1 MRILFLSAPLL
12 FPANTGG
19 RIRSSEILRRL
30 SSRHRITALC
40 FRTPHDTD
48 QAVADMRGSC
58 ERLELVAWRET
69 AKFTPRFYAELLA
82 SAPSPLPYTVW
93 KYRSSAMRQ
102 HVTALAPHHDLIV
115 CDFLQPMVNVPA
127 ALGTPVVLFQHNV
140 EAVIVQRHLEHTT
153 NPLAR
158 AYLRLELAKLTR
170 FEARALK
177 RATHTI
183 AVSDVDRRLMASLYR
198 VSNVSVAPG
207 GVDADYW
214 RPAADHEG
222 LDLVFTG
229 SMDWLPNQDAVL
241 YFARDILPLIRQE
254 VPASFWIV
262 GRNPPGTVR
271 DLAHSA
277 PGVRV
282 TGTVD
287 DVRPWVARAAI
298 YVVPLRIGGG
308 TRIKILEAMAMAK
321 CVVSTTVGAEGLP
334 VEAGRHLLVAD
345 TPATFASTVVSLLKD
360 DARRRG
366 VGLAARDLVVSGLT
380 WDAAADRFAAICE
393 RVAAMGR
400 RVRAACA

>member
-30 SSRHRITALC
+30 SSRHRVTALC
-40 FRTPHDTD
+40 FRTRRDTD
-48 QAVADMRGSC
+48 QAVADMRGCC
-58 ERLELVAWRET
+58 ERLELVAWREA
-69 AKFTPRFYAELLA
+69 AKFTPRFYAGLLT
-82 SAPSPLPYTVW
+82 SVPSPLPYTVW
-93 KYRSSAMRQ
+93 KYRSAAMRQ
-102 HVTALAPHHDLIV
+102 HVTLLAPHHDLIV

-127 ALGTPVVLFQHNV
+127 VLATPVVLFQHNV
-140 EAVIVQRHLEHTT
+140 EAVIVQRQLEHTT

-158 AYLRLELAKLTR
+158 AYLRLELAKLAR

-183 AVSDVDRRLMASLYR
+183 AVSEVDRCLMASVYR

-214 RPAADHEG
+214 RPADEREG

-254 VPASFWIV
+254 VPVSFWIV

-277 PGVRV
+277 PGVQV

-345 TPATFASTVVSLLKD
+345 TPAAFASAVVSLLKD
-360 DARRRG
+360 DARRRR
-366 VGLAARDLVVSGLT
+366 VGLAARELVVSGLT

-400 RVRAACA
+400 GARAACV